1 MIKIIPN
8 NNDKKERKYV
18 ERERDWKKMEWM
30 NCPFNDTQ
38 NFKLVKWNRT
48 C

>member
-18 ERERDWKKMEWM
+18 ERERDGKKNGM
-30 NCPFNDTQ
+30 NELSVQWYSKF
-38 NFKLVKWNRT
+38 
-48 C
+48 